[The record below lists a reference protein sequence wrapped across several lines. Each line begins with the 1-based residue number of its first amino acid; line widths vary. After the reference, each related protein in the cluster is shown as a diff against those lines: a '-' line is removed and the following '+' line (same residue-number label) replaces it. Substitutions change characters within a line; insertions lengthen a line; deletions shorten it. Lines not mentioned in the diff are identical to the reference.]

1 MTDERVCVCLSP
13 CLVCLSVSVSPEL
26 YFRSAPISFVHVTY
40 NSARSYC
47 GGVVILVCASGFV
60 NDVMFVPSGQ
70 E

>member
-1 MTDERVCVCLSP
+1 MSVYVFVCLRVCV
-13 CLVCLSVSVSPEL
+13 SVRERISEL

-40 NSARSYC
+40 NSARSYS